1 MATAAR
7 SVQDTALRRLFG
19 EVDDHANKLLI
30 VGYTAAMRVL
40 GINALFHDPAAAL
53 VVDGRVVAAAEEER
67 FSRRK
72 HGKRPVPF
80 SAWETPDLAAAW
92 CLDEAGLRPEDLDA
106 VTYSFDPALQLPAA
120 ELGLA

>member
-40 GINALFHDPAAAL
+40 GINAIFHDPAAAL

-80 SAWETPDLAAAW
+80 AAWELPELSARW
-92 CLDEAGLRPEDLDA
+92 CLRAAGLEPGDLDA
-106 VTYSFDPALQLPAA
+106 VAYSYDPAL
-120 ELGLA
+120 